1 MHARPAPVVP
11 PPPPPPPSAVGS
23 APVATFKFELDPK
36 DDLVGHLEATH
47 TTKDDTL
54 VDIARLFDLGYEE
67 ISRANPGVDMW
78 LPGTGRKVV
87 LPTEFVLP
95 DVPHRGIVINIA
107 AMRLY
112 YFPPHK
118 KGEPEV
124 MYTHPIGIGRVG
136 WRTPVGVTHIV
147 RREKNP
153 TWRVP
158 PSIIKEHH
166 AEGDDLPAVVGPGPD
181 NPLGDRAF
189 YLAWPGYLIHGTNKP
204 AGVGLRVSH
213 GCIHL
218 FPEDIDA
225 LFEKVPLG
233 TPVRVINE
241 PYVFGWHDGTL
252 YMQAFGSLEDDPRW
266 KKVKADEDTDKQ
278 TKRFL
283 AKALGP
289 RIERELAKRHLRVDG
304 DLVMQLARSPRGIP
318 VPVSE
323 AQDADGVSAGAV
335 DNVLASALQVR
346 NELPEGSNWDG
357 KTDLPADQ
365 MSPGGSSAASAKRA
379 DTDSAGS
386 AKDAQGNKRSLAP
399 KDAGAAAPGAL
410 GPDVEAHAA
419 FHATP

>member
-1 MHARPAPVVP
+1 MP
-11 PPPPPPPSAVGS
+11 
-23 APVATFKFELDPK
+23 PVATFKFELDPK
-36 DDLVGHLEATH
+36 DALIGQLEVTH

-54 VDIARLFDLGYEE
+54 VDIARLFDVGYEE

-87 LPTEFVLP
+87 LPTAFVLP
-95 DVPHRGIVINIA
+95 DVPRQGIVLNIA

-118 KGEPEV
+118 KGEPQLV
-124 MYTHPIGIGRVG
+124 YTHPIGIGRVG
-136 WRTPVGVTHIV
+136 WRTPVGVTKVV

-153 TWRVP
+153 TWRPP
-158 PSIIKEHH
+158 PSILKEHH
-166 AEGDDLPAVVGPGPD
+166 EEGDDLPAAIGPGPD

-189 YLAWPGYLIHGTNKP
+189 YLGWNGYLIHGTNKP

-225 LFEKVPLG
+225 LFDKVRLG
-233 TPVRVINE
+233 TPVRVVNE

-266 KKVKADEDTDKQ
+266 QKIKQ
-278 TKRFL
+278 DDSAGATKDAEIGQMKRFL
-283 AKALGP
+283 AKTLGP
-289 RIERELAKRHLRVDG
+289 RIEHELARRHLRIDAE
-304 DLVMQLARSPRGIP
+304 LVMQLARSPRGVP

-323 AQDADGVSAGAV
+323 PQDSDNASDDAV
-335 DNVLASALQVR
+335 EQVLGNALQVR
-346 NELPEGSNWDG
+346 NALPDGSNWDG
-357 KTDLPADQ
+357 KTDLPEDQ
-365 MSPGGSSAASAKRA
+365 TSPDGKSAVDAKQAPDAEPAAPAKQGEGVKPSPGAKGGA
-379 DTDSAGS
+379 
-386 AKDAQGNKRSLAP
+386 
-399 KDAGAAAPGAL
+399 AGAAPAL
-410 GPDVEAHAA
+410 EPTAGVA